1 MRPTPFRPLLLA
13 LSLALGA
20 TTMTAHAQTL
30 ASVGALSD
38 GTLLNVSA
46 QAEARRVPDVAT
58 ISAGV
63 VTQAADGN
71 TAMRQNAEQM
81 AKVMAAIKA
90 AGIAEK
96 DIQTSGISLNPQYRY
111 VENEA
116 PSITGYQATNTVSL
130 KVRDITKLGK
140 VLDSLAAQGA
150 NQINGPSFE
159 IDQPEPAYDEA
170 RLAALK
176 KAQARAETYAK
187 SLDLRVRRIVSIS
200 EGSQGGFRPMP
211 MMAMAGRSAKAEMD
225 TAVSPGETTVSVNL
239 DVVFELGR

>member
-1 MRPTPFRPLLLA
+1 MRRNALAPLLLS

-20 TTMTAHAQTL
+20 SMTAQAQTVP
-30 ASVGALSD
+30 AVVAND
-38 GTLLNVSA
+38 ATLLNISA

-58 ISAGV
+58 LSAGV
-63 VTQAADGN
+63 VTQAVDGN
-71 TAMRQNAEQM
+71 TAMRENAVQM
-81 AKVMAAIKA
+81 DKVMAAIKA
-90 AGIAEK
+90 AGIAER
-96 DIQTSGISLNPQYRY
+96 DIQTSGINLNPQYRY
-111 VENEA
+111 VENE
-116 PSITGYQATNTVSL
+116 PPKITGYQANNTVSL

-159 IDQPEPAYDEA
+159 IDQPEPVYDEA

-187 SLDLRVRRIVSIS
+187 SLGLRVRRIVSIS
-200 EGSQGGFRPMP
+200 EGNQGGFRPMP
-211 MMAMAGRSAKAEMD
+211 MMAMAAGRSAKAEMD
-225 TAVSPGETTVSVNL
+225 TSVSPGETTVSVNL

>member
-1 MRPTPFRPLLLA
+1 MRPTPFRTLLLA

-111 VENEA
+111 AENQA
-116 PSITGYQATNTVSL
+116 PSITGYQASNTVNL
-130 KVRDITKLGK
+130 KVRDITRLGK

-150 NQINGPSFE
+150 NQINGPSFQ
-159 IDQPEPAYDEA
+159 IDQPEPVYDEA

-176 KAQARAETYAK
+176 KAKDRAETYARA
-187 SLDLRVRRIVSIS
+187 LGLNVRRIVSIS
-200 EGSQGGFRPMP
+200 EAGGGGFRPMP
-211 MMAMAGRSAKAEMD
+211 MMAMSARGKAEMD
-225 TAVSPGETTVSVNL
+225 TAVSPGETEVSVSL
-239 DVVFELGR
+239 DVVFELGK